1 MKKLLGLI
9 SAATIC
15 VTLAGCDSLGFVP
28 VQTTHTSSTTVTS
41 SSSTSSSSPAIT
53 HTYQVV
59 FSGGELG
66 AKPDICTKIISPGA
80 APVVTCTGSVPE
92 NLIQKIRESDQT
104 HLEVP
109 SDGNGNYT
117 FTATQIN

>member
-1 MKKLLGLI
+1 MTNYLFLHAHPDDEAIFTGGIIRKLINDGHN
-9 SAATIC
+9 
-15 VTLAGCDSLGFVP
+15 V
-28 VQTTHTSSTTVTS
+28 H
-41 SSSTSSSSPAIT
+41 
-53 HTYQVV
+53 VV
-59 FSGGELG
+59 FATGGELG